1 MAALPLIDP
10 EHKPGP
16 LERNKVRIQCATELI
31 ATIFINYN
39 NS

>member
-16 LERNKVRIQCATELI
+16 LERNKVRIQYEI
-31 ATIFINYN
+31 AQY
-39 NS
+39 